1 MKIVPVITFIT
12 ELSPGGAQTTLWRL
26 LAHLNRERFKPIVVC
41 LYNGDGAPAQQIR
54 DLGIQVFDLG
64 MTAKWRLD
72 ACWRLYR
79 LLRREH
85 PVILHTWLFHAN
97 ILGRILGRLA
107 GVPII
112 ISSERTMGM
121 ESQWRYRLNEWTA
134 PLVDRISCVSQNVA
148 TFARESIRLP
158 QKKLVVI
165 PNGVV
170 VDDFLSAR
178 DSGLRARLGFPDET
192 VIIGSVARLH
202 PVKGSRYLVEAFAQL
217 ALSDPALHLLL
228 IGDGP
233 ERAGLETWVAER
245 DLEQRITFLGERT
258 DISALLS
265 VIDVFVL
272 SSLWEGMPNAVLEA
286 MAAGL
291 PVIATAVGGTPEVV
305 LPGVTGLL
313 GRPGDVPALTQALAQ
328 ILQDPTLQRT
338 MGQAGL
344 SRVQEHFSITS
355 VVRET
360 TDLYEMLLLEKGI
373 E

>member
-1 MKIVPVITFIT
+1 MKIVPVVYFIT
-12 ELSPGGAQTTLWRL
+12 ELSPGGAQTALWRL

-41 LYNGDGAPAQQIR
+41 LYNGDGATAQQIR
-54 DLGIQVFDLG
+54 NLGIQVFDLR

-72 ACWRLYR
+72 AFWRLYW
-79 LLRREH
+79 LLHREH

-97 ILGRILGRLA
+97 ILGRILGWLA

-112 ISSERTMGM
+112 INSERTMGM

-134 PLVDRISCVSQNVA
+134 PLADRISCVSQNVA
-148 TFARESIRLP
+148 QFALQSIRLP
-158 QKKLVVI
+158 LEKLVVI

-170 VDDFLSAR
+170 TDNFLSAR
-178 DSGLRARLGFPDET
+178 DSGLRARLGFSDET
-192 VIIGSVARLH
+192 VVIGSVARLH

-217 ALSDPALHLLL
+217 ALNDRALHLILV
-228 IGDGP
+228 GDGP
-233 ERAGLETWVAER
+233 ERARLETWVEEH
-245 DLEQRITFLGERT
+245 DLEEQVTFLGERT

-265 VIDVFVL
+265 IIDIFAL

-313 GRPGDVPALTQALAQ
+313 VPPGDIPALTQALAQ
-328 ILQDPTLQRT
+328 LLRDPILQRT

-344 SRVQEHFSITS
+344 SRVQEHFSMAS

-360 TDLYEMLLLEKGI
+360 TDLYETLLLEKGI